1 MSTSPW
7 MPDTTLGGE
16 DEISTKLGAGV
27 TPSRK
32 EVAYLKPL
40 AAQGQ
45 GVLWTEIRSHFS
57 N

>member
-1 MSTSPW
+1 
-7 MPDTTLGGE
+7 MPETTLGGG
-16 DEISTKLGAGV
+16 DEISTKLGVGI

-45 GVLWTEIRSHFS
+45 GVLGTEIRKSFL
-57 N
+57 